1 MGRQRFIKRKHIEES
16 NKLFESRAS
25 NSKLIKE
32 QNEVNCGLCGDA
44 DGDGIVTSQDA
55 SLVLQYTFTNG
66 AVNVPCLDYVDVSG
80 DGSVNEVDAQLILD
94 YVAGNITEFPGCSDS
109 SDETTTGMPGNPSQ
123 MNMAVSVLAQQGP
136 VCCDHSSDYYGH
148 NAQGVLLQGPNSVNV
163 TDTYLMTGMGDT
175 TYCDNSL
182 CSGPNPDDFSG
193 GPDGALPEPPNKG
206 NKLKDRR
213 KKTDIKVKPRKNI
226 KKTDIKV
233 KPRKRKSI
241 KKDVIKLKESD
252 LMRIVKKLII
262 EEKGKRN

>member
-32 QNEVNCGLCGDA
+32 QEENSVCYLCFSSLDIDDPEMYDYFSSQVDPETGVIAAEYAGPAGSPGAGFCMGTLSYQVAPGQSTNTATMGNTNPMGPYAGANCEVID
-44 DGDGIVTSQDA
+44 
-55 SLVLQYTFTNG
+55 TN
-66 AVNVPCLDYVDVSG
+66 P
-80 DGSVNEVDAQLILD
+80 
-94 YVAGNITEFPGCSDS
+94 
-109 SDETTTGMPGNPSQ
+109 SDEMATGAQGQ

-175 TYCDNSL
+175 TYCDDSL

-206 NKLKDRR
+206 NKLKDKR
-213 KKTDIKVKPRKNI
+213 KKTD
-226 KKTDIKV
+226 TKV

-252 LMRIVKKLII
+252 IMRIVKKLMI